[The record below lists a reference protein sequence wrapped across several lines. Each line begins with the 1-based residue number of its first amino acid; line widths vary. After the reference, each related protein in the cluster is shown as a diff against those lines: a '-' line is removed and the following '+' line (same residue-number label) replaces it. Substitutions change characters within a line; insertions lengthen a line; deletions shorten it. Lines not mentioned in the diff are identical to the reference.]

1 MAFPFKTGGD
11 FYNCE
16 AQRMRLHNLG
26 ANPTETATGLM
37 YFNTGASNLGKH
49 AVVHDG
55 TNFKALAF
63 VDEIAT
69 NAEFVE
75 LKEKVDLLIGDDV
88 DMDGIIESWKEV
100 EAFLA
105 GMKDTENLMA
115 LLNSKLDKSGGTIT
129 ATNGYGIII
138 DSKLSNGSYNKF
150 FVNGVEKAT
159 IGYYNGIAYI
169 ANETT
174 HYRIGVA
181 DDGTPI
187 YKLGSATSATQY
199 TLIHSGNIGEY
210 ALKTDGSNKM
220 TGGISW
226 DNSTS
231 STWELIGT
239 GNNNGIRILNTTGAS
254 SAGAPSKYAVGLL
267 VSGYYGFCLAYDVS
281 KKSMKINGGS
291 EGFTDW
297 KTIAFTDSDITGNAA
312 GLKHSNGTVG
322 AVVNSSGNVL
332 IGTTTD
338 LGHKLQVNGSI
349 YVGGDDIYGSAS
361 TVEGGEIEFKN
372 AKNGTYNAHMDI
384 YNNEWRIWSNETTRF
399 AIDLSSGNVIIG
411 AEDKAG
417 TNAKLYVDGVINTT
431 DNINIYG
438 GYLSLRPATKVY
450 GDIEMT
456 SARMRIQ
463 AMHDGVAFLPIL
475 LNPLG
480 GNVGI
485 GTTDPKKKLHVVGDL
500 YVDGNIIAT
509 KEVSAGG
516 AGQEGESGDGGAE
529 VISQQLASGQS
540 TYTITN
546 TIKRSDIA
554 VSLYEWNANNGSW
567 DMCLADISVKDAT
580 ITVTFGSATSVN
592 HKLVAVG

>member
-1 MAFPFKTGGD
+1 MAFKIKD
-11 FYNCE
+11 
-16 AQRMRLHNLG
+16 NLDLYG
-26 ANPTETATGLM
+26 NQLLNFALQSDSGFPQSPQVGHM
-37 YFNTGASNLGKH
+37 FNYTGAGVMANH
-49 AVVHDG
+49 AVMCVDE
-55 TNFKALAF
+55 TTKAFKALAF

-69 NAEFVE
+69 N
-75 LKEKVDLLIGDDV
+75 
-88 DMDGIIESWKEV
+88 
-100 EAFLA
+100 EAFTELA
-105 GMKDTENLMA
+105 GKVEDIEKALGTDSKDVLDTWAEVQDFLKNINENDADLMTM
-115 LLNSKLDKSGGTIT
+115 LNSKLDTKGGEMTGAIT
-129 ATNGYGIII
+129 MSLDKENRTYPI
-138 DSKLSNGSYNKF
+138 KF
-150 FVNGVEKAT
+150 NDASWIGFLFQEKEELYW
-159 IGYYNGIAYI
+159 G
-169 ANETT
+169 
-174 HYRIGVA
+174 H
-181 DDGTPI
+181 
-187 YKLGSATSATQY
+187 SATAANAN
-199 TLIHSGNIGEY
+199 LILHSGNIGEH

-297 KTIAFTDSDITGNAA
+297 KTIAFTDSTVAAANVLMSKTGVQYSYNFNTDKIFVFGNGVEGYKAYIDGSVISLRYGANNAT
-312 GLKHSNGTVG
+312 GFIL
-322 AVVNSSGNVL
+322 NSSGNV
-332 IGTTTD
+332 T
-338 LGHKLQVNGSI
+338 
-349 YVGGDDIYGSAS
+349 
-361 TVEGGEIEFKN
+361 
-372 AKNGTYNAHMDI
+372 
-384 YNNEWRIWSNETTRF
+384 
-399 AIDLSSGNVIIG
+399 IG

-417 TNAKLYVDGVINTT
+417 TSAKLYVDGDIHLGIARLCSIGAPYSASDPVLYNRIAIGSSYDGIKYYSGSWTG
-431 DNINIYG
+431 DVDKISHEFIVG
-438 GYLSLRPATKVY
+438 GVN
-450 GDIEMT
+450 M
-456 SARMRIQ
+456 SALAIT
-463 AMHDGVAFLPIL
+463 
-475 LNPLG
+475 NG

-485 GTTDPKKKLHVVGDL
+485 GTADPKKKLHVVGDL

-529 VISQQLASGQS
+529 VISQPLAKGQS

-554 VSLYEWNANNGSW
+554 VSLYEETVINSQTIWSL
-567 DMCLADISVKDAT
+567 CLADIEVTNTT